1 MHALSW
7 DQWSAQV
14 SCDNVLLLSSL
25 RPHTLSGS
33 LPEVHLPQTGSQPS
47 QFNYAAAVLQAL
59 FAKLREVHVR
69 EDVKAIVV
77 TGANGR
83 FSAGFDVSE
92 FANPDSKGTDP
103 G

>member
-1 MHALSW
+1 MCA
-7 DQWSAQV
+7 
-14 SCDNVLLLSSL
+14 
-25 RPHTLSGS
+25 RP
-33 LPEVHLPQTGSQPS
+33 
-47 QFNYAAAVLQAL
+47 VLQSL
-59 FAKLREVHVR
+59 FAKLREAHTR

-92 FANPDSKGTDP
+92 FANPESKGTDP